1 MMINILVLVVVFFTV
16 SCTVIENK
24 KTPFLLDF
32 SSSAYENIQDMS
44 ELELKTKQFFINS
57 IEIYGEKNS
66 INQIQEIEES
76 FIFTCLHEF
85 EVFWINHCEKSLVN
99 AMINNSMEVNPIRA
113 GYSLTNNSDGQH
125 RTIFKWCLDTKSQYE
140 CALFVYAWFDMRV
153 SSCVDIF
160 SRKKCNLM
168 YDKVLGKYNK
178 EINFVTH

>member
-1 MMINILVLVVVFFTV
+1 MIKISVLVIVFFTI
-16 SCTVIENK
+16 SCAVIENK
-24 KTPFLLDF
+24 ETLFSLDF
-32 SSSAYENIQDMS
+32 SSSAYEDIEGIS
-44 ELELKTKQFFINS
+44 ELELKTKQFFIDS
-57 IEIYGEKNS
+57 IKIYGQKNS

-85 EVFWINHCEKSLVN
+85 EGFWISHCEKSLVN
-99 AMINNSMEVNPIRA
+99 AMINNSMTVNPIRTD
-113 GYSLTNNSDGQH
+113 YSLTNNRDEQD
-125 RTIFKWCLDTKSQYE
+125 RDIFKWCLDTKSQYE